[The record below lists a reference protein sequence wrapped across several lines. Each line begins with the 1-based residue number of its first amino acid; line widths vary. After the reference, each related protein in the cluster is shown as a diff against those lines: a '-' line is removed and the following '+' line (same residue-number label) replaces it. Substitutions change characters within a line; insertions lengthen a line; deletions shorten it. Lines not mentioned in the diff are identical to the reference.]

1 MTDTW
6 DDLLEKFIGE
16 PQVEAG
22 LKNSGFY
29 NCQITFKK
37 FVKNHA
43 FAPQMSTPFY
53 LSIDFWSGQ
62 SKILKENN
70 LYLLRTGKGKFCII
84 DERKFPKPYLDLQ
97 INNTVLLEP
106 KHDPNFAELEH
117 AFDTK
122 QENAGLERLNAFG
135 IYDSLVE
142 KLLGGQK
149 WKLGPRGAKSS
160 KFSVYAKTR
169 SAQVEHIFEY
179 DGAEELDY
187 CIWTKDHI
195 LIFEAKSPQTHPG
208 LDVGWHKIAFTASRF
223 AEFKGHKIIPVY
235 LLEYPRVSYL
245 FVFPKFGFYKDGI
258 IINDQDLMSPQTT
271 FQVRF

>member
-37 FVKNHA
+37 FVKNYA

-84 DERKFPKPYLDLQ
+84 DEIGRAH
-97 INNTVLLEP
+97 V
-106 KHDPNFAELEH
+106 
-117 AFDTK
+117 
-122 QENAGLERLNAFG
+122 
-135 IYDSLVE
+135 
-142 KLLGGQK
+142 
-149 WKLGPRGAKSS
+149 
-160 KFSVYAKTR
+160 
-169 SAQVEHIFEY
+169 
-179 DGAEELDY
+179 
-187 CIWTKDHI
+187 
-195 LIFEAKSPQTHPG
+195 
-208 LDVGWHKIAFTASRF
+208 
-223 AEFKGHKIIPVY
+223 
-235 LLEYPRVSYL
+235 
-245 FVFPKFGFYKDGI
+245 
-258 IINDQDLMSPQTT
+258 
-271 FQVRF
+271 